1 MNSLFRSAP
10 RDKRDR
16 GFESASLQLRVCELS
31 VPLET
36 KSIRDLPRYGP
47 SLRPPTKINA
57 RAVAGTGHLCFA
69 GLHRGSIIT
78 LAEQSRRS
86 SRFPAQSILPR
97 GAFDGSLPELAKEIV
112 KSDPNGAELL
122 IDSLGLLALQ
132 PQAVI
137 D

>member
-57 RAVAGTGHLCFA
+57 RAVAGSGHLVGTINPAHLQTNLA
-69 GLHRGSIIT
+69 GARAVTAGARLSNV
-78 LAEQSRRS
+78 SVP
-86 SRFPAQSILPR
+86 PAP
-97 GAFDGSLPELAKEIV
+97 
-112 KSDPNGAELL
+112 
-122 IDSLGLLALQ
+122 
-132 PQAVI
+132 
-137 D
+137 